1 MKVII
6 SILIISL
13 CSSLSF
19 GQTALGGG
27 ISMLKAFGVKP
38 PYLGGHILAEFPV
51 DESTS
56 YYGKFSFYAK
66 QHGINELVYAD
77 AIDIN
82 TTPSLIEVNSRAT
95 FNYITVEGGRRFYFG
110 NGYDFGFAPYGGTH
124 LLAAFNSASMS
135 IDKYDESKYRLQTGQ
150 NNETKGNVFSLAF
163 GLSGGIKNDFSWGT
177 LYLEASFDY
186 AILGIPS
193 NQAAAN
199 AYQQLGSPLLFTFA
213 FGYKK
218 NLFF

>member
-6 SILIISL
+6 SILFIGIFS
-13 CSSLSF
+13 SF
-19 GQTALGGG
+19 GYGQFAIGGG
-27 ISMLKAFGVKP
+27 ASMLKAFGVKA
-38 PYLGGHILAEFPV
+38 PYIGGHILAEFPV

-56 YYGKFSFYAK
+56 YYGKVSIYAK
-66 QHGINELVYAD
+66 QKGDNALIYAD

-82 TTPSLIEVNSRAT
+82 TTPSLIEVNTRPT

-124 LLAAFNSASMS
+124 LLAAFNTASMTV
-135 IDKYDESKYRLQTGQ
+135 DNYDQTKYRLQSGQ
-150 NNETKGNVFSLAF
+150 EMKGNVFNLAF

-186 AILGIPS
+186 AILAVPS
-193 NQAAAN
+193 NQTAVAAYN
-199 AYQQLGSPLLFTFA
+199 QMGSPLLFTFGI
-213 FGYKK
+213 GYKK
-218 NLFF
+218 TLFY

>member
-1 MKVII
+1 MKAII
-6 SILIISL
+6 SILFIGL
-13 CSSLSF
+13 FSSLSF

-27 ISMLKAFGVKP
+27 ASMLKTFGVKA
-38 PYLGGHILAEFPV
+38 PYIGGHIIAEFPV

-56 YYGKFSFYAK
+56 YYGKLSIYAK
-66 QHGINELVYAD
+66 QKGNNEPIYAD
-77 AIDIN
+77 AIDFN
-82 TTPSLIEVNSRAT
+82 TTPSLIEVNTRPT

-124 LLAAFNSASMS
+124 LLVAFNSASMQ
-135 IDKYDESKYRLQTGQ
+135 IDDYDQSLYRLQTGGQ
-150 NNETKGNVFSLAF
+150 ELKGSVFNLAF

-186 AILGIPS
+186 AILGVPS
-193 NQAAAN
+193 NQAAVY
-199 AYQQLGSPLLFTFA
+199 AYNQLGGPLLFTFA

>member
-6 SILIISL
+6 SILFVGIFSFIG
-13 CSSLSF
+13 F

-27 ISMLKAFGVKP
+27 FSMLKAFGVRA
-38 PYLGGHILAEFPV
+38 PYLGGHFLAEFPV

-56 YYGKFSFYAK
+56 YYGKLSVYAK
-66 QHGINELVYAD
+66 QKGLSEVVYAD

-82 TTPSLIEVNSRAT
+82 TMPSMIEVNTRST
-95 FNYITVEGGRRFYFG
+95 FNYITIEGGRRFYFG

-124 LLAAFNSASMS
+124 LLAAFNSAKMNV
-135 IDKYDESKYRLQTGQ
+135 DNFDETKYRLQNGQ
-150 NNETKGNVFSLAF
+150 GQEMKGNIFNLAF

-186 AILGIPS
+186 AILAVPS
-193 NQAAAN
+193 NQIAVS
-199 AYQQLGSPLLFTFA
+199 AYNQMGSPLLFTFA
-213 FGYKK
+213 LGYKK